1 MVKNKTENAFSRG
14 AQRVL
19 YAFQSTEGFSTAIGQ
34 FGGVESEK
42 IGAVNCNLSMDPANR
57 DRSRTCF
64 RKFLHTCISACEGRR
79 ELIFSLKLPE
89 SACLY

>member
-1 MVKNKTENAFSRG
+1 MTLSQKVTFTLG

-19 YAFQSTEGFSTAIGQ
+19 YAFQSTEGFSTVIGQ
-34 FGGVESEK
+34 FDGVESEK

-57 DRSRTCF
+57 DRSRMRL

-79 ELIFSLKLPE
+79 EFIFSLK
-89 SACLY
+89 